1 MDAILPLVRN
11 FVSKRFEDIPP
22 EVVQDTKRSI
32 LDTLAAL
39 TAGTGAPGCPEIVEQ
54 VLEWGGKEESTILAY
69 RRKVPVGLAALANG
83 TMARAVD
90 FDDVYEP
97 GTAHAS
103 ASLVPAA
110 LAMAE
115 RTGGLSG
122 KEFVASMALGLD
134 FICRLGKT
142 HKIPPGVSGMNVT
155 YQYAYFAAAAVA
167 GRIIRLDEAKM
178 LHAMGLAYS
187 QTSGN
192 SQNLLEGTLAIRF
205 CQGLAAQGGVV
216 AAIFAA
222 RGITAANEV
231 LQGKFGYYPVY
242 QRGEY
247 DVEKLLAG
255 LGKTYEG
262 VNVTRKMHPCCMH
275 THAAIDAVTA
285 IIQKNSLSIE
295 GIDRVV
301 VQLNQNGY
309 NFVCL
314 PPDKIY
320 RPESV
325 PEAQFSLP
333 YTLAT
338 ALVKGK
344 VSLEDFTAPALKN
357 PEVLKVASRIE
368 CRVDDELTRTTQS
381 KITPAIVEIRTKNGK
396 AYSLRVDDRKGS
408 PTNPMTMEEVEEK
421 FRRCAAFAAHPPS
434 RENVEKIC
442 TFVRNME
449 KYLDVTPLV
458 KLF

>member
-1 MDAILPLVRN
+1 MDAIVPLVRN
-11 FVSKRFEDIPP
+11 FLGKRFEDIPP
-22 EVVQDTKRSI
+22 DVVEDTKRSI

-39 TAGTGAPGCPEIVEQ
+39 IAGTGAPACPQIVEQ
-54 VLEWGGKEESTILAY
+54 VFEWGGKEESTVLNY
-69 RRKVPVGLAALANG
+69 RRKVPAHLAALANG

-90 FDDVYEP
+90 FDDVFEP
-97 GTAHAS
+97 GTSHAS
-103 ASLVPAA
+103 ASLLPAA
-110 LAMAE
+110 LAVAE
-115 RTGGLSG
+115 RQGGISG
-122 KEFVASMALGLD
+122 KELLTSMALGLD
-134 FICRLGKT
+134 LICRLAKT

-167 GRIIRLDEAKM
+167 GRIIGLDESKM

-205 CQGLAAQGGVV
+205 CQGLAAQGGVY

-231 LQGKFGYYPVY
+231 LQGKFGYFPVY

-247 DVEKLLAG
+247 DPEKLLDG
-255 LGKTYEG
+255 LGRIYEG
-262 VNVTRKMHPCCMH
+262 MNVTRKMHPCCMH
-275 THAAIDAVTA
+275 THAAIDALTA
-285 IIQKNSLSIE
+285 MAREYSLRAKDIE
-295 GIDRVV
+295 KVVARV
-301 VQLNQNGY
+301 NQNGY

-320 RPESV
+320 RPKSV

-344 VSLEDFTAPALKN
+344 VALEDFAAGALHN
-357 PEVLKVASRIE
+357 PEVLEVASRIE
-368 CRVDDELTRTTQS
+368 CQVDDELTRTS
-381 KITPAIVEIRTKNGK
+381 RGVTPAIVEIRTKKGNT
-396 AYSLRVDDRKGS
+396 YSLRVDDRKGA
-408 PTNPMTMEEVEEK
+408 PANPMTTEEVEEK
-421 FRRCAAFAAHPPS
+421 FRRCAAYAS
-434 RENVEKIC
+434 RPLSGKVVEEIC
-442 TFVRNME
+442 SLVRTLE
-449 KYLDVTPLV
+449 KSPDIQELV
-458 KLF
+458 ELF

>member
-1 MDAILPLVRN
+1 MDAIVPLARN
-11 FVSKRFEDIPP
+11 FVNKRFKDIPP
-22 EVVQDTKRSI
+22 EVVQDTKKSI
-32 LDTLAAL
+32 LDTLGAL
-39 TAGTGAPGCPEIVEQ
+39 IAGTGAPGCPEIVGQ
-54 VLEWGGKEESTILAY
+54 VLEWGGREESTVLGY
-69 RRKVPVGLAALANG
+69 RKKVPVHLAALANG

-115 RTGGLSG
+115 RKSGLSG
-122 KEFVASMALGLD
+122 KEFLSSMALGLD
-134 FICRLGKT
+134 LICRLGKT

-155 YQYAYFAAAAVA
+155 YQYAYFASAAVS
-167 GRIIRLDEAKM
+167 GRIIGLDEAKM

-192 SQNLLEGTLAIRF
+192 SQNLIEGTLAIRF
-205 CQGLAAQGGVV
+205 CQGLAAQGGVY

-247 DVEKLLAG
+247 DAGKLLDG
-255 LGKTYEG
+255 LGKIYEG
-262 VNVTRKMHPCCMH
+262 IQVTRKMHPCCMH
-275 THAAIDAVTA
+275 THSAIDAVA
-285 IIQKNSLSIE
+285 GMIQKYSLSIQE
-295 GIDRVV
+295 IDKVV
-301 VQLNQNGY
+301 ARLNQNGY

-320 RPESV
+320 RPETV

-344 VSLEDFTAPALKN
+344 VSLEDFTTGALRN
-357 PEVLKVASRIE
+357 PEVLAVASRVE

-381 KITPAIVEIRTKNGK
+381 KVTPAIVEIRTKKGETH
-396 AYSLRVDDRKGS
+396 SMRVDDRKGS
-408 PTNPMTMEEVEEK
+408 PANPMTMEEVEEK

-434 RENVEKIC
+434 RENVGEIC
-442 TFVRNME
+442 AFVREIE
-449 KYLDVTPLV
+449 KYPDVTQLV
-458 KLF
+458 KYF

>member
-1 MDAILPLVRN
+1 MDAIVPLVRN
-11 FVSKRFEDIPP
+11 LIRKRFEDIPP
-22 EVVQDTKRSI
+22 QVVEDTKKSL

-39 TAGTGAPGCPEIVEQ
+39 IAGTGAPGCPEIVEQ
-54 VLEWGGKEESTILAY
+54 VLEWGGKEESTILGY
-69 RRKVPVGLAALANG
+69 QKKVPVHLAALANG

-97 GTAHAS
+97 GTTHAS

-115 RTGGLSG
+115 RRGGLSG
-122 KEFVASMALGLD
+122 KDLLAALTLGLD
-134 FICRLGKT
+134 LICRLGKT

-155 YQYAYFAAAAVA
+155 YQYAYFASAAV
-167 GRIIRLDEAKM
+167 GGKIIGLDEPRM
-178 LHAMGLAYS
+178 LNAMGLAYS
-187 QTSGN
+187 QTAGN

-205 CQGLAAQGGVV
+205 GQGLAAQGGVF

-222 RGITAANEV
+222 RGISAANEV

-255 LGKTYEG
+255 LGETYEG
-262 VNVTRKMHPCCMH
+262 TQVTRKIHPCCMH
-275 THAAIDAVTA
+275 THSAIDALTA
-285 IIQKNSLSIE
+285 AIQKYSLPVKE
-295 GIDRVV
+295 IDQVV
-301 VQLNQNGY
+301 VKLNQNGY

-314 PPDKIY
+314 PADKVY

-338 ALVKGK
+338 AILKGK
-344 VSLEDFTAPALKN
+344 VSLEDFTPEALKN
-357 PEVLKVASRIE
+357 PAVLEVASRIR
-368 CRVDDELTRTTQS
+368 CQVDDELTRTTQS
-381 KITPAIVEIRTKNGK
+381 KVTPAILEIRSK
-396 AYSLRVDDRKGS
+396 AGQIYSLRVDDRKGS
-408 PTNPMTMEEVEEK
+408 PANPMTWEEMEEK
-421 FRRCAAFAAHPPS
+421 FHQCATFSAHPPS
-434 RENVEKIC
+434 PKNISKIC
-442 TFVRNME
+442 TFVHEME
-449 KYLDVTPLV
+449 KHPDATQLV

>member
-11 FVSKRFEDIPP
+11 LVSKRFEDIPR
-22 EVVQDTKRSI
+22 EVVEDTKKSI
-32 LDTLAAL
+32 LDTLGAL
-39 TAGTGAPGCPEIVEQ
+39 IAGTGAPGCPEIVEQ
-54 VLEWGGKEESTILAY
+54 VLEWGGKAESTVLGY
-69 RRKVPVGLAALANG
+69 GKKVPVHLAALANG

-103 ASLVPAA
+103 ASLLPAA

-115 RTGGLSG
+115 RKGGLSG
-122 KEFVASMALGLD
+122 KEFLISMALGLD
-134 FICRLGKT
+134 LICRLGKT
-142 HKIPPGVSGMNVT
+142 HRIPPGVSGMNVT
-155 YQYAYFAAAAVA
+155 YQYAYFGAAAVC
-167 GRIIRLDEAKM
+167 GKIIGLDEPRM
-178 LHAMGLAYS
+178 LHTMGLAYS

-205 CQGLAAQGGVV
+205 CQGLAAQGGVY

-247 DVEKLLAG
+247 DPTKLIDG
-255 LGKTYEG
+255 LGTVYEG

-275 THAAIDAVTA
+275 THSAIDALTA
-285 IIQKNSLSIE
+285 MVQKYSLSARE
-295 GIDRVV
+295 IDQVV
-301 VQLNQNGY
+301 ANLNQNGY

-320 RPESV
+320 HPESV

-333 YTLAT
+333 YALAT

-344 VSLEDFTAPALKN
+344 VSLEDFTPEALKN
-357 PEVLKVASRIE
+357 PEVLEVASRIE
-368 CRVDDELTRTTQS
+368 CRADEELTRTTQS
-381 KITPAIVEIRTKNGK
+381 KVTPAILEIRSKKGQT
-396 AYSLRVDDRKGS
+396 YSMRVDDRKGS
-408 PTNPMTMEEVEEK
+408 PANPMTQEEVEEK
-421 FRRCAAFAAHPPS
+421 FRRCAGFAAQPPS
-434 RENVEKIC
+434 PENIAKIC
-442 TFVRNME
+442 AFIHEME
-449 KYLDVTPLV
+449 KHPDVTQLV